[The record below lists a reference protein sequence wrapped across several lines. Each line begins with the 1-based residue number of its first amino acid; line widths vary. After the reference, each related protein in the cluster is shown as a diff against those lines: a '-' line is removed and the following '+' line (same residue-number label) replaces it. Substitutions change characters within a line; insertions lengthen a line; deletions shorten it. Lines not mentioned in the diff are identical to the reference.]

1 MSISITTREQAKAR
15 ARDIRTEQ
23 ANAGTSI
30 SHARALELVAT
41 ELGYRDW
48 NTASARLSNKPEA
61 PCQLGDRISGRYLK
75 QSFEGRVHAIR
86 ELAGGMGYE
95 VTLHFDTPVDVVEFE
110 SFSGFRQRVT
120 AMVSGDGVS
129 RAKTSDGVPHL
140 VIEAVSNGIV

>member
-1 MSISITTREQAKAR
+1 M
-15 ARDIRTEQ
+15 
-23 ANAGTSI
+23 
-30 SHARALELVAT
+30 
-41 ELGYRDW
+41 
-48 NTASARLSNKPEA
+48 
-61 PCQLGDRISGRYLK
+61 
-75 QSFEGRVHAIR
+75 HAIR

-129 RAKTSDGVPHL
+129 WAKTSDGVPHL